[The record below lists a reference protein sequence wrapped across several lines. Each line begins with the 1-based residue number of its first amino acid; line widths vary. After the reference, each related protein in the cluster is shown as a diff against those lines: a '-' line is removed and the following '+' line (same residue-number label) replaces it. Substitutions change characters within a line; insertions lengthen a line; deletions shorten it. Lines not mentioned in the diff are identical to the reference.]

1 MGLQVD
7 RGLSHVMGRR
17 AVRKRE
23 VKLMGES
30 EAVGVDAE

>member
-1 MGLQVD
+1 MDG
-7 RGLSHVMGRR
+7 GLSHAAGQR
-17 AVRKRE
+17 AARKRE